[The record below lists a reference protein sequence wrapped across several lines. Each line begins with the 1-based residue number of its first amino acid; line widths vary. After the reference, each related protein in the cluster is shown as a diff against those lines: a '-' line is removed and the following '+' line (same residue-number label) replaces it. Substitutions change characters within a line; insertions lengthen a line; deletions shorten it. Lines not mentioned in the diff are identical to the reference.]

1 MKIINFYI
9 LKGNSMFK
17 KISFLIVVAFLTLGS
32 GCSTYNSIVPDW
44 ASIGSTSSDTK
55 ATKDSSDSSSWWNPF
70 SWF

>member
-1 MKIINFYI
+1 
-9 LKGNSMFK
+9 MFK
-17 KISFLIVVAFLTLGS
+17 KISFLIIVTFLTLGS

-55 ATKDSSDSSSWWNPF
+55 AKKDSGDSSSWCNPF

>member
-1 MKIINFYI
+1 MKTINFYI
-9 LKGNSMFK
+9 LKGNNMFK

-55 ATKDSSDSSSWWNPF
+55 PTKDSGDSSSWWNPF